1 MADTIK
7 HTCFSKQRLRESGKL
22 VLGLLS
28 SVILYWKKKM
38 LQYHQCTAKRIQ
50 IRKEQMVVMNPESS
64 FRTFEMQNKK
74 NFWIS

>member
-28 SVILYWKKKM
+28 SVILYWKKKVTISSV
-38 LQYHQCTAKRIQ
+38 YS
-50 IRKEQMVVMNPESS
+50 KEDAD
-64 FRTFEMQNKK
+64 
-74 NFWIS
+74 